1 MGTENLSRRTLA
13 KGAAWSV
20 PVIAMSAPAWAA
32 SASRTVVSASVC
44 SLYYGSTT
52 STNYEIHSIYL
63 GVSATDNVIPART
76 TFRWTV
82 TMSGTGNEVPTLN
95 YSQNNPWSLTTS
107 PAPGTVA
114 SSFTVTLRT
123 NTEVTASAIS
133 CAPALVWN
141 SNYSIKPE
149 TTVTISTS
157 VTSAGTLGGTPPA
170 SLSYTVAKRTPT
182 GVNNSGRR
190 AHIYRSKSGAQTC
203 YPEIRYTLNSA
214 AQNDICGSSGVTNST
229 STVYPDGSCAQI
241 VARSA
246 DVGSQANIAQ
256 KC

>member
-1 MGTENLSRRTLA
+1 LGTENLSRRTLA

-32 SASRTVVSASVC
+32 AASRTVVSASVC

-52 STNYEIHSIYL
+52 STSYEIHSIFL
-63 GVSATDNVIPART
+63 GASATDNVIPAGT
-76 TFRWTV
+76 TFTWTV

-95 YSQNNPWSLTTS
+95 YSQNNAWSLTTS

-123 NTEVTASAIS
+123 NTEVTASDIN

-141 SNYSIKPE
+141 SNYSIKPQ
-149 TTVTISTS
+149 TTVTIST
-157 VTSAGTLGGTPPA
+157 TATGTNLGGTPSA
-170 SLSYTVAKRTPT
+170 SLSYTVAKRSPT
-182 GVNNSGRR
+182 GVNDTGRR

-241 VARSA
+241 VATARQ
-246 DVGSQANIAQ
+246 VGSQANIAR